1 MFSGKSGG
9 QLLLHFENATCYTNI
24 TGELTDPFGGY
35 VAMILCGVWYSTHTH
50 SDYAQRNHVY
60 LKRSPSVHA
69 PPLSSLALDG
79 FLTRF
84 EVQSRRR

>member
-69 PPLSSLALDG
+69 PPSLRLRSTA
-79 FLTRF
+79 
-84 EVQSRRR
+84 S